1 MRQSIAPWVTVILAV
16 VLAHAALADTS
27 TVILTVEGMT

>member
-1 MRQSIAPWVTVILAV
+1 MRQGIASWLTVVLAV

-27 TVILTVEGMT
+27 TVVLTVEGMT

>member
-1 MRQSIAPWVTVILAV
+1 MRQSIAPWLTVVLAI

-27 TVILTVEGMT
+27 TVVLIVEGMT

>member
-1 MRQSIAPWVTVILAV
+1 MRQGIVSWLIIVLAV